1 MATSKAVGI
10 RALAV
15 LLPVMAA
22 ACVLGCSHKP
32 AHVLSVRELATA
44 LRAHGVAYTVEET
57 AALTHVK
64 AHGLRLTG
72 KDLDVNVYRID
83 DEKERKATA
92 TAAQQAQAAS
102 AQTAGAKPLQALM
115 RGPFLV
121 VVRAEPSPGLVAN
134 ALSQVL
140 PEPPG
145 APAGGAT
152 R

>member
-15 LLPVMAA
+15 LLPALAA
-22 ACVLGCSHKP
+22 ACVMGCSHKP
-32 AHVLSVRELATA
+32 VHVMSVHELAAA

-57 AALTHVK
+57 AALTHVR
-64 AHGLRLTG
+64 AQGLRLTG
-72 KDLDVNVYRID
+72 KDLDVAVYRID
-83 DEKERKATA
+83 DEKERQATS

-102 AQTAGAKPLQALM
+102 GKTAGAKQLQAIM
-115 RGPFLV
+115 RGPFLLM
-121 VVRAEPSPGLVAN
+121 VRAEPSPGLVAN
-134 ALSQVL
+134 ALAQVL

-145 APAGGAT
+145 AGAT